1 MAEDMT
7 LQRWIFLALWINLIS
22 VYMIKM
28 TISFVFMRIQL
39 ILSEDI
45 YPFGETNLTAQEKSL

>member
-45 YPFGETNLTAQEKSL
+45 YPFGETNLTAHEKSL